1 MPLLSTF
8 SSASVRDFGRG
19 GGSGGGLFT
28 FTSGTFT
35 SPLTAGSYSSGNV
48 TQTWMYGPTNA
59 QLLSM
64 YTGNLYAL
72 LNNNVYFKVPVQ
84 GVQAFLIPATGNYK
98 IIARGAPGGNSSYS
112 GGLGAYIEATFA
124 FEQSDILWM
133 SIGQAGA
140 AGHTTSNDWCSGGG
154 GGATFVAKGVKN
166 QWTFDSTNVTTY
178 LICAAGGLG
187 AKENRFASATP
198 DNSSTY
204 TTTAGAGWSSW
215 LSQAINGATGGYG
228 GYYSAG
234 GYGLG
239 SGMDDSFGG
248 AGSNTGTN
256 TTATPENYIN
266 PIATNITVSGT
277 TSISSRS
284 SPGYVTLTKL

>member
-19 GGSGGGLFT
+19 RGGGAGLFD

-35 SPLTAGSYSSGNV
+35 SPLLAGTYGSN
-48 TQTWMYGPTNA
+48 TPQTWMYGPTNA

-64 YTGNLYAL
+64 YTGNLYTL

-84 GVQAFLIPATGNYK
+84 GVQAFCIPATGNYK
-98 IIARGAPGGNSSYS
+98 IVARGAPGGNSSYA

-140 AGHTTSNDWCSGGG
+140 AGHTTASDYCSAGG
-154 GGATFVAKGVKN
+154 GGATFVAKGTKN
-166 QWTFDSTNVTTY
+166 QWLFNPTNVGTN

-187 AKENRFASATP
+187 AKENRFATTTP
-198 DNSSTY
+198 SNSSTY
-204 TTTAGAGWSSW
+204 TTTAGSGWTSW
-215 LSQAINGATGGYG
+215 ITQSINGALGGYNG
-228 GYYSAG
+228 LYSAG

-239 SGMDDSFGG
+239 KGTDDQFGG
-248 AGSNTGTN
+248 AGGNGGTYQ
-256 TTATPENYIN
+256 TTPENYIHSS
-266 PIATNITVSGT
+266 ATNITVSGT

-284 SPGYVTLTKL
+284 NPGYVTLIKL